1 MPKIAD
7 VAGGANGVPYLHVAV
22 GAPLEWDQI
31 VPFFGRQEIV
41 KGSVYSYYEFTSPSP
56 LNDAEWR
63 AQLPG
68 AARPAWVSPFV
79 SKAILSCP
87 AKNPY

>member
-1 MPKIAD
+1 M
-7 VAGGANGVPYLHVAV
+7 AGGTNGVPYLNAAV

-41 KGSVYSYYEFTSPSP
+41 KGSIYSYYEFTSPAP
-56 LNDAEWR
+56 LTDAEWR
-63 AQLPG
+63 ARLSG
-68 AARPAWVSPFV
+68 AARPAWVVPFM

-87 AKNPY
+87 AKDSY